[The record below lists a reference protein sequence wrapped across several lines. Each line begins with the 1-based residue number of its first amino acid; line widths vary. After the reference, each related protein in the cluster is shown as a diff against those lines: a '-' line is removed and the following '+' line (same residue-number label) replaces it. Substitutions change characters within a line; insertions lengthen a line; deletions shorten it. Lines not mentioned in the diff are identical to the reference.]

1 MPTDADLALELKR
14 VLPAPPT
21 RVFRALTE
29 PGELAKW
36 WGPEGFTS
44 PGMDFDPRV
53 GGSYRITMQPPE
65 GEAFHLSGE
74 FLEVDPPNRLAYTF
88 LWDPPDPDDRET
100 VAKLSLQALGHST
113 EVTLHQS
120 GFATDDRVALHRD
133 GWTESFERLERLISA
148 EA

>member
-1 MPTDADLALELKR
+1 MPTDAGLTLELKR

-29 PGELAKW
+29 PGEVARW

-53 GGSYRITMQPPE
+53 GASYRITMQPPE

-74 FLEVDPPNRLAYTF
+74 FLEVDPPKRLAYTF
-88 LWDPPDPDDRET
+88 VWDPPDPDDRET
-100 VAKLSLQALGHST
+100 VARLSLEDLGDST
-113 EVTLHQS
+113 EITLHQT
-120 GFATDDRVALHRD
+120 GFATEDRVALHRD
-133 GWTESFERLERLISA
+133 GWTEGFERLGRLISA
-148 EA
+148 E

>member
-1 MPTDADLALELKR
+1 MPADADLALELKR
-14 VLPAPPT
+14 VLPAPPK

-29 PGELAKW
+29 PGELARW

-44 PGMDFDPRV
+44 PGMDFEPRV
-53 GGSYRITMQPPE
+53 GGGYRITMQPPE

-74 FLEVDPPNRLAYTF
+74 FLEVDPPLRLVYSF
-88 LWDPPDPDDRET
+88 VWDPPDPDDRET
-100 VAKLSLQALGHST
+100 VARLSLEDRGDST

-120 GFATDDRVALHRD
+120 GFATEDRVALHRD
-133 GWTESFERLERLISA
+133 GWTESFERLEQLISA